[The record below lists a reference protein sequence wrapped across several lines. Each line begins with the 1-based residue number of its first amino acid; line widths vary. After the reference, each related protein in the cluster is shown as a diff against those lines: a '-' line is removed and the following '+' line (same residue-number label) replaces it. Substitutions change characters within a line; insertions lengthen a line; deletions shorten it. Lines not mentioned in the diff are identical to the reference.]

1 MIRHV
6 VNAVMRP
13 FIGLWLHQSVNSW
26 ERSPSPVD
34 SPTVHGAGVDA
45 VRVLLSG
52 SGIAAGYGTVTHDL
66 GFAGQLARRLAVLS
80 GRAVDIE
87 IRVSTTMTAKSC
99 AAELA
104 SLALDRFDAIVLVV
118 GTVEAFELASTESWR
133 RDIAELLEV
142 VRRKSAAGAEI
153 FVVSM
158 PMIGSATLFPDA
170 FNSLVQYQSRQFTA
184 ITAEL
189 VADEPHSSVIRLDD
203 FETLR
208 STGTAS
214 AERWASLA
222 APPISEVL
230 RKPSE
235 VRPEA
240 RVVDET
246 ERQLSLDSLA
256 ILDSEPGEA
265 FDLIASIARD
275 LFDVPMAAITFIDD
289 DRQWTKSAV
298 GFIGSV
304 IPRQEAFCNVTIEE
318 PRHFVIEDTRD
329 DARFAD
335 GPHVTGP
342 GGVKFYAGYPIE
354 APDGHRVGALCVMD
368 DAPRRFS
375 DAEAALLRNLALRV
389 QELLWVGARP

>member
-1 MIRHV
+1 
-6 VNAVMRP
+6 MR
-13 FIGLWLHQSVNSW
+13 S
-26 ERSPSPVD
+26 R
-34 SPTVHGAGVDA
+34 
-45 VRVLLSG
+45 
-52 SGIAAGYGTVTHDL
+52 
-66 GFAGQLARRLAVLS
+66 
-80 GRAVDIE
+80 
-87 IRVSTTMTAKSC
+87 
-99 AAELA
+99 
-104 SLALDRFDAIVLVV
+104 
-118 GTVEAFELASTESWR
+118 
-133 RDIAELLEV
+133 
-142 VRRKSAAGAEI
+142 SAAGTEI
-153 FVVSM
+153 FIVSM
-158 PMIGSATLFPDA
+158 PIIGSATLFPRTFNA
-170 FNSLVQYQSRQFTA
+170 FVQRQSRQFTA
-184 ITAEL
+184 VTAEL
-189 VADEPHSSVIRLDD
+189 VSDDPHSTVIGLDD

-208 STGTAS
+208 STGTTA

-222 APPISEVL
+222 APLMSEVL
-230 RKPSE
+230 RRPGA
-235 VRPEA
+235 VRHEA
-240 RVVDET
+240 VVVDER

-256 ILDSEPGEA
+256 ILDTEPDEA
-265 FDLIASIARD
+265 FNLIASIARD

-289 DRQWTKSAV
+289 TRQWTKSAV

-304 IPRQEAFCNVTIEE
+304 IPRQEAFCNVTIDE